1 MATVKIETKSKIY
14 KEYYDHAVP
23 FDPSV
28 GMDVFKEVDVA
39 PLLEDVDRDFKEI
52 NCYKNNVSIM
62 RTGVMYPYTNDHLIE
77 LSKCATD
84 ILYFIINYCKI
95 STLKHGVQP
104 FKLFQYQKNAIK
116 VMHENRFSIF
126 KFPRQMGKALAF
138 NTPILTTMGYKQ
150 IQDINIGDYVY
161 GQYGQP
167 IMVTGK
173 TEKQENRVCY
183 NITFTNNESII
194 ADAEHD
200 WLYVK
205 DGQSFVSNTESLVDI
220 YDDIYI
226 NNYMGDI
233 IPFKISSIEECESV
247 PVYCIQVDAD
257 DHIFLCGR
265 SLIPTHNCVID
276 STNIQIR
283 INGIEVDLTIGQLY
297 DLIDNDNKVESYT
310 PNNEYEIL
318 TEEGF
323 KDFDGV
329 TTRMTDILLE
339 ITTIDNNVIRITPN
353 HEVKLYDGK
362 FVRAEDLIIGNEL
375 GITTSNP
382 IISIN
387 KLEGE
392 FRVADMIAVKDTRS
406 FAVNDMSAILSNCID
421 GSSYVTIED
430 QHTGKVLNIP
440 ISELYNFLKA

>member
-1 MATVKIETKSKIY
+1 
-14 KEYYDHAVP
+14 
-23 FDPSV
+23 
-28 GMDVFKEVDVA
+28 
-39 PLLEDVDRDFKEI
+39 
-52 NCYKNNVSIM
+52 
-62 RTGVMYPYTNDHLIE
+62 
-77 LSKCATD
+77 
-84 ILYFIINYCKI
+84 
-95 STLKHGVQP
+95 
-104 FKLFQYQKNAIK
+104 
-116 VMHENRFSIF
+116 
-126 KFPRQMGKALAF
+126 
-138 NTPILTTMGYKQ
+138 
-150 IQDINIGDYVY
+150 
-161 GQYGQP
+161 
-167 IMVTGK
+167 
-173 TEKQENRVCY
+173 
-183 NITFTNNESII
+183 
-194 ADAEHD
+194 
-200 WLYVK
+200 
-205 DGQSFVSNTESLVDI
+205 
-220 YDDIYI
+220 
-226 NNYMGDI
+226 MGDI

-283 INGIEVDLTIGQLY
+283 INGTEVDLTIGQLY

-375 GITTSNP
+375 GITASNP